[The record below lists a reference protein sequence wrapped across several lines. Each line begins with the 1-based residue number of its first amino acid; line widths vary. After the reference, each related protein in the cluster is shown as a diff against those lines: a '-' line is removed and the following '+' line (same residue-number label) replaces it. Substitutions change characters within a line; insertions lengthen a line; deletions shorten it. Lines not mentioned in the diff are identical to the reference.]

1 MSIQNLKR
9 IRRAYVMPILKFIR
23 RVLNIFKQ
31 YAYPNYKS
39 NPTVYDLYKEEQII
53 KCYEHFKSD
62 LKNAVLLSSDQIRGH
77 ALNKAIENDNNSDYF
92 YIEFGVFSGTSINYF
107 SNKLKKNIY
116 GFDSFEGLKEDW
128 LGTSVTKGTFD
139 LKKKIPTLNS
149 NVIPVVGWV
158 QDTLPTFLDEKKP
171 QINFVHMDVD
181 TYESSKFI
189 LEKIKPFLIKGAII
203 LFDEV
208 YNFEGWDVGE
218 YKALTEVFEDKDYQ
232 FISFSKDT
240 SQAAI
245 KILN

>member
-39 NPTVYDLYKEEQII
+39 NSTVYDLYKEEQI
-53 KCYEHFKSD
+53 KNCYEHFKSD
-62 LKNAVLLSSDQIRGH
+62 LKNSVLLSSDQIRGH
-77 ALNKAIENDNNSDYF
+77 ALNKAIENDNNSNYF

-158 QDTLPTFLDEKKP
+158 QDTLPIFLNEKKP

-203 LFDEV
+203 LFDEI

-218 YKALTEVFEDKDYQ
+218 YKALTEVFENKDYQ